1 VLREDRFRRRMIQ
14 EVDPAYWIA
23 PALSS
28 GHSFKEP
35 LQAGGVIRLGIHKPW
50 APTRSY
56 GLILRLD
63 ENLEPLWS
71 CHSRADGKRHGMTS
85 LAEVD
90 GALLATSKGK
100 GEVIRIAEIALAEP
114 QYLYDSR
121 ERVA

>member
-1 VLREDRFRRRMIQ
+1 MPKGTRRHMIK
-14 EVDPAYWIA
+14 EVEPAYWIA

-63 ENLEPLWS
+63 EDLNPSWS
-71 CHSRADGKRHGMTS
+71 CHSRADGKRHGITS
-85 LAEVD
+85 LAEIN

-100 GEVIRIAEIALAEP
+100 GEVIKIADVSLHEP
-114 QYLYDSR
+114 QDLYGSKG
-121 ERVA
+121 AAA